1 MSVKGI
7 IIKTILGLLAVVI
20 LVGSI
25 YQLLKPADDGG
36 ADTID
41 VYLADAAAV
50 TSVDIKGADEF
61 TLTRAGEEWVME
73 GIEGVRVNKTFADTL
88 VKSLCNIKASMK
100 VDSFGIKLADFGLEE
115 PLVTATL
122 DFDGKKKSISVGNQ
136 SGEYYYLKNDSD
148 VYLVSAPDLYMV
160 FLEKIK
166 YLDDTVLSMY
176 ADSVTA
182 LSYKDVILEKGE
194 DGWMEKAP
202 YAIAA
207 DNDKVKAI
215 LDEMSDI
222 VAESIVKKDK
232 IKGGEGVSVALIT
245 GDIAIAFEV
254 NGSYICFEHAEY
266 AYKVSDSEVAFLNTT
281 GFDLAQKYVAPIAIS
296 SVSRVTLTS
305 NEGVLDF
312 TIEAPDS
319 EAPVFYKNGVEV
331 SEVLFRNLYQ
341 NIMGLVFTREGRVDG
356 VVEHDI
362 TFTKT
367 DGSIYSVKFL
377 PISESEYA
385 VDINGEKN
393 FVVNKK
399 SVTDIFE
406 LAKKVE

>member
-20 LVGSI
+20 LTGSI

-41 VYLADAAAV
+41 VYLADATAV
-50 TSVDIKGADEF
+50 TSVNIKGEDEF
-61 TLTRAGEEWVME
+61 TLARDGEEWVME

-100 VDSFGIKLADFGLEE
+100 VDSFGIKMADFGLEE

-176 ADSVTA
+176 ADSITA
-182 LSYKDVILEKGE
+182 LSYKDVVLEKDE

-202 YAIAA
+202 YNVAA

-222 VAESIVKKDK
+222 VAESIVKKDE
-232 IKGGEGVSVALIT
+232 IKGGEGVSVALLT

-266 AYKVSDSEVAFLNTT
+266 AYKVADSEVAFLNTT
-281 GFDLAQKYVAPIAIS
+281 GFDLVQKYVAPIAIS

-367 DGSIYSVKFL
+367 DGSVYSVKFL